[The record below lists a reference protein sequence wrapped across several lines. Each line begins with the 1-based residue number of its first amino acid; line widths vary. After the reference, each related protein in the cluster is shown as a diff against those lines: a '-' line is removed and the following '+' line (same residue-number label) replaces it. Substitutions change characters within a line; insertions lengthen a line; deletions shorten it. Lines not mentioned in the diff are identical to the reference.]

1 MTPNLLKIAIIIVII
16 IVLAVFAIYK
26 INLRDSVGV
35 YKDFVVTEA
44 LALEIGKAVLKHICG
59 EEIFYENTL
68 TVKEVKKFFV
78 VSFTQEGYA
87 LGGDFNVAINK
98 KDGKI
103 LKIWAGE

>member
-1 MTPNLLKIAIIIVII
+1 MLLVSCGLASDKIDLTDGI
-16 IVLAVFAIYK
+16 
-26 INLRDSVGV
+26 GV

-44 LALEIGKAVLKHICG
+44 LALEIGRAVLKDTYG
-59 EEIFYENTL
+59 EEVFSEITL
-68 TVKEVKKFFV
+68 TVKEVEKQKLYV

-87 LGGDFNVAINK
+87 LGGDFSVAINK